1 MNTKEEIKKIVDLA
15 VCNLA
20 LGDFNLD
27 EIVIVKPNGPHGDY
41 ATNASFF
48 LAGKIKKNPIEV
60 SGLLLGEIEKIK
72 SVKIDRVEAV
82 GGFINFYLKKEV
94 FDENIN
100 QILKGKSNFGK
111 NDVLKNKK
119 IIVEY
124 TDPNILKEFHIGH
137 LMSNAIG
144 ESISRI
150 LQFSGAKIKRVT
162 WQSDVGISIAKA
174 VFGKI
179 KNVELSWQQA
189 YVFGT
194 KEYEENDLAKQ
205 EITALNKKIFE
216 RSDKVVNK
224 VYDEGKKWSL
234 KYFEKIYATLGSKF
248 DFLIFE
254 SQSVNLAKKIIA
266 DGLKKNIFEKGDNG
280 AIIFKGEKYG
290 LHTRVFI
297 NSQGLPTY
305 EAKEM
310 ALAKIKYEKYKYDMS
325 VVITGNEVNDYFK
338 VMMCAMAQ
346 IFPGLQQKTTHIG
359 HGMMRLPEGKM
370 SSRSGTAV
378 TFESLL
384 DQLEKMV
391 AEKISDRDLAQIE
404 KKEICEKVAVGALK
418 YSILKQS
425 ANSDIIYNAEK
436 SINFQGD
443 SGPYLQYALARAISI
458 LNKAKQEKIKISL
471 EKIPDQISSFVKM
484 MLYFPDVIQK
494 ASQELEPH
502 IIALYLM
509 ELASAFNYYYAENKI
524 VDINDEFSGYKVALT
539 QAFVVIIKNGLW
551 LLGVPVLEKM

>member
-1 MNTKEEIKKIVDLA
+1 MNIKEEIKKIVKLA
-15 VCNLA
+15 VSNLG

-27 EIVIVKPNGPHGDY
+27 QVVIVKPNGPHGDY
-41 ATNASFF
+41 ATNTSFF
-48 LAGKIKKNPIEV
+48 LAGKLKKNPVEVSNILIEEIKKN
-60 SGLLLGEIEKIK
+60 K
-72 SVKIDRVEAV
+72 SVKIDRMEAV

-94 FDENIN
+94 FDENIK
-100 QILKGKSNFGK
+100 QVLKEKDKFGK
-111 NDVLKNKK
+111 NSLLKNKK

-150 LQFSGAKIKRVT
+150 LQFSGAKLKRVT
-162 WQSDVGISIAKA
+162 WQSDVGISVAKA
-174 VFGKI
+174 IFGKI
-179 KNVELSWQQA
+179 KNPDLSWQQA

-194 KEYEENDLAKQ
+194 KEYQENELAKQ
-205 EITALNKKIFE
+205 EITDLNKKIFE
-216 RSDKVVNK
+216 RSDKAVNK
-224 VYDEGKKWSL
+224 VYDQGKKWSL
-234 KYFEKIYATLGSKF
+234 EYFEKIYAMLGSKF

-254 SQSVNLAKKIIA
+254 SQSVKLAKKIIES
-266 DGLKKNIFEKGDNG
+266 GLAKSIFEKGENG

-310 ALAKIKYEKYKYDMS
+310 ALAKIKYGKYKYDAS
-325 VVITGNEVNDYFK
+325 VVITGNEINDYFK
-338 VMMCAMAQ
+338 VMMSAMKQ
-346 IFPGLQQKTTHIG
+346 IFPELQEKTTHIG

-370 SSRSGTAV
+370 SSRTGTAV

-384 DQLEKMV
+384 NQLELMV
-391 AEKISDRDLAQIE
+391 AEKIRDRDLVELE
-404 KKEICEKVAVGALK
+404 KKEICKKVSVGALK

-425 ANSDIIYNAEK
+425 AKSDIIYDAEK

-458 LNKAKQEKIKISL
+458 LSKAKQEKVKISL
-471 EKIPDQISSFVKM
+471 KKIPSDISSFAKM
-484 MLYFPDVIQK
+484 MLYFPEVIQK

-502 IIALYLM
+502 VIAQYLM
-509 ELASAFNYYYAENKI
+509 ELASAFNHYYAETKI
-524 VDINDEFSGYKVALT
+524 VDINDEFSGYKIALT
-539 QAFVVIIKNGLW
+539 QSFIVIMKNGLW
-551 LLGVPVLEKM
+551 LLGIPILEKM